1 MEDGFPNWSDLFL
14 YTCGMLITQEGTQFR
29 QKRRYLLETL
39 LMSGWFPTGIYR
51 SMSPGIADKRRE
63 RKTEEKQIRQ
73 ENFVERKTE
82 GK

>member
-1 MEDGFPNWSDLFL
+1 M
-14 YTCGMLITQEGTQFR
+14 ITQEETQSFR
-29 QKRRYLLETL
+29 RAATFWRPDPF
-39 LMSGWFPTGIYR
+39 SGWFPTGIYQ

-63 RKTEEKQIRQ
+63 RKTEEKQIRL